1 MQIII
6 ILFSE
11 SKMIFQRKEN
21 IYKIL
26 LGKDFLSQKKSLEV
40 FYIHRKIPVWESI
53 FNKVAVRRHAV
64 FLKLVFSCEFCETFK
79 NAYFAEQL

>member
-40 FYIHRKIPVWESI
+40 FYIRRKIPVWEFI
-53 FNKVAVRRHAV
+53 FNKVTS
-64 FLKLVFSCEFCETFK
+64 L
-79 NAYFAEQL
+79 AYFEKHIF

>member
-26 LGKDFLSQKKSLEV
+26 LGKDFLSQNKPLEM
-40 FYIHRKIPVWESI
+40 FYIHRKIPVRESI
-53 FNKVAVRRHAV
+53 FNKVTSLADFEKHV
-64 FLKLVFSCEFCETFK
+64 F
-79 NAYFAEQL
+79 